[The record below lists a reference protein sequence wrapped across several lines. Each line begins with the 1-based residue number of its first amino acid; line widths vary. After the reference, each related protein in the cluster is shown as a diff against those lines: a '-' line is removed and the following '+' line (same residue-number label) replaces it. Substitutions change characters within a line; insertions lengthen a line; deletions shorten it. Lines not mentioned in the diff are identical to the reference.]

1 MNMKKKKY
9 PRKSEISTVGEAINE
24 LFSDYRL
31 KGKYNEARLITSWE
45 KLMGKTIAN
54 RTGKIFIKKQVLFVE
69 IQSAPLK
76 HELNMSKSK
85 IMDILKKEIGEG
97 IIEEIIFM

>member
-1 MNMKKKKY
+1 MRKKY
-9 PRKSEISTVGEAINE
+9 EENARSGERSLKSAITEMLNTYNLKRKYDAANVIA
-24 LFSDYRL
+24 
-31 KGKYNEARLITSWE
+31 SWE

-54 RTGKIFIKKQVLFVE
+54 RTGKIFVKKQVLFVE

-85 IMDILKKEIGEG
+85 ILDIFKREFGEG
-97 IIEEIIFM
+97 VVDEVIFM